1 MATMSPLRRRM
12 IEDMTIRNL
21 SPATQ
26 QSYIREVA
34 KFSRYFGKSPAQLG
48 LEEVRGYQVHLASQ
62 RLAWATLNHTV
73 CALRF
78 FYGVTLGRTGL
89 PELIPYARNPRKLPV
104 VLSRE
109 EVVRFLE
116 AVPGLKSRIAL
127 TTAYAA
133 GLRLSEAV
141 ALKPCDIDSQRMLI
155 RIENGKGGKQRQAM
169 LSEQLLKILRAYWL
183 RTRPRVWLFPGR
195 DPRRHINPKML
206 AMACHAACEAAGLS
220 KHVTVH
226 TLRHSFA
233 THLLEGG
240 TDLRIIQVLLGHN
253 HLTTTALYAQVATNI
268 LAKTISPLD
277 RLDLKVISPT

>member
-21 SPATQ
+21 APATQ
-26 QSYIREVA
+26 QSYIREVK
-34 KFSRYFGKSPAQLG
+34 KFSEHFGKSPARLG
-48 LEEVRGYQVHLASQ
+48 LEEVRSYQVHLAS
-62 RLAWATLNHTV
+62 RRIAWATLNHAV

-78 FYGVTLGRTGL
+78 FYGVTLGLTDL

-127 TTAYAA
+127 TIAYAA
-133 GLRLSEAV
+133 GLRLSEVV

-183 RTRPRVWLFPGR
+183 RTRPRIWLFPGR

-206 AMACHAACEAAGLS
+206 AMACHAACEAAGLT
-220 KHVTVH
+220 KHATVH

-253 HLTTTALYAQVATNI
+253 HLSTTALYAQVATTT
-268 LAKTISPLD
+268 LASTISPLD
-277 RLDLKVISPT
+277 RLDLKVIAPA